1 MKKPTFKLYEVI
13 IIVFVSCLSMSIATG
28 YVAQIN
34 KQVITKIDPTEDEN
48 VNNFIDVYNSILSN
62 YFGDIDEEELIEAAI
77 NGMITKIDDPYTT
90 YLNKYSKEF
99 LLDGLKGT
107 YEGIGIEITTN
118 DDGKVLIT
126 GVLNNTP
133 ASKAGLLKDDI
144 ILSINGESLEEKTV
158 YDATSIIKRN
168 NDKTVIMEV
177 LRNNELL
184 EFNLERKDIYVPAVF
199 SETFMRNNKT
209 VGYLA
214 IDKFSLT
221 VAHQFK
227 EKLKELEK
235 QNIDSLI
242 IDVRNNT
249 GGYLMSAK
257 DIIMMFLEEKEVIYS
272 LKSKTNTTKYRD
284 KTKEHR
290 TYPVAVLINE
300 NSASASEVLAGAI
313 KYSYGGTLI
322 GQKTFGKGKVQQTS
336 DVDGGSMI
344 KYTSAEW
351 LLPNGDAID
360 EIGINPDIQVKL
372 SQEYYEDPSYDS
384 DNQLQTAIHELTK

>member
-1 MKKPTFKLYEVI
+1 
-13 IIVFVSCLSMSIATG
+13 
-28 YVAQIN
+28 
-34 KQVITKIDPTEDEN
+34 
-48 VNNFIDVYNSILSN
+48 
-62 YFGDIDEEELIEAAI
+62 
-77 NGMITKIDDPYTT
+77 
-90 YLNKYSKEF
+90 
-99 LLDGLKGT
+99 
-107 YEGIGIEITTN
+107 
-118 DDGKVLIT
+118 
-126 GVLNNTP
+126 
-133 ASKAGLLKDDI
+133 
-144 ILSINGESLEEKTV
+144 
-158 YDATSIIKRN
+158 
-168 NDKTVIMEV
+168 MEV

-235 QNIDSLI
+235 QNIDSLV

-284 KTKEHR
+284 ETKEHR

-360 EIGINPDIQVKL
+360 QIGINPDIQVKL